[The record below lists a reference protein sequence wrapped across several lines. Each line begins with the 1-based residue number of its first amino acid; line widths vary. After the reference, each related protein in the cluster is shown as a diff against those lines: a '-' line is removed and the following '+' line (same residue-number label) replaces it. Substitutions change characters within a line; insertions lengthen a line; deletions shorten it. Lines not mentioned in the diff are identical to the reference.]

1 MDDEKDK
8 GMGVSQQKE
17 EVKSNNTKSERRFDW
32 LIDKY
37 PYNHIKEHD

>member
-17 EVKSNNTKSERRFDW
+17 EVKSSNTKSERSLS